1 MTGRLKNYFM
11 SVRENIRQIRHRRL
25 TQDLPHYSATLK
37 ESDGSS
43 RRQFFSCLMSNLLA
57 VFSVLLF
64 SKAARAEKLQ
74 EWMDKSGF
82 SKNPDFIQSSDRY
95 RHMLAGH
102 TNVSHTNAHNNSG
115 GRHVNVPSQVGHFD
129 STPPHSNTHLNSPHV
144 NQTVPDKTPDP
155 GKGKTGKE
163 KA

>member
-1 MTGRLKNYFM
+1 MMGEFRKMFM
-11 SVRENIRQIRHRRL
+11 SVRLKVRQIRHRRL
-25 TQDLPHYSATLK
+25 TQDLPYYSATLK

-43 RRQFFSCLMSNLLA
+43 RRQFFSCLMSSLLA
-57 VFSVLLF
+57 GLSVLLF

-102 TNVSHTNAHNNSG
+102 TNVAHTNAHGNSG

-129 STPPHSNTHLNSPHV
+129 STPAHSNTHYNSPHV